1 MFGDVHH
8 RMLLRSAGMF
18 GEVHQN
24 AGDVHSAGEVHRNA
38 RQVHWNVW

>member
-1 MFGDVHH
+1 MLLRSTRMFGDVHH

-24 AGDVHSAGEVHRNA
+24 AGDVD
-38 RQVHWNVW
+38 